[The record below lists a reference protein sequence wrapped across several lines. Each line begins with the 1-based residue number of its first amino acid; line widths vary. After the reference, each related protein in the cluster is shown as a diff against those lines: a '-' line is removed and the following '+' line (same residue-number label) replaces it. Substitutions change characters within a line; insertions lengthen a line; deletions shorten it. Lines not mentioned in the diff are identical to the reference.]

1 MSKALIYKI
10 YRFRERGARAGEKKK
25 KINRDETPA
34 QAANLQDQRDLAQR
48 SEQEKKEMDFA
59 QQENNNDRDI
69 LAFFRR
75 FSLPHRYI
83 NSTKNV
89 EKG

>member
-1 MSKALIYKI
+1 MSRPTPAQAANLQDQQYLAK
-10 YRFRERGARAGEKKK
+10 RSEQEKRKM

-34 QAANLQDQRDLAQR
+34 QAANLQDQQDLA
-48 SEQEKKEMDFA
+48 EQENK
-59 QQENNNDRDI
+59 NDRDI
-69 LAFFRR
+69 LAFLDR
-75 FSLPHRYI
+75 FPLPHRYI